1 MSTTL
6 LTKFVDQKDEVD
18 DICNIITN
26 GASGLDVSID
36 EAEQTEQAE
45 PEQAEKRK
53 EPERQPLDIPSEH
66 KDAEHDAAADAVAY
80 AGDSKKLRAEPVAPA
95 ELAV

>member
-26 GASGLDVSID
+26 GASGLDVSVD
-36 EAEQTEQAE
+36 ETEQTEL
-45 PEQAEKRK
+45 EQAEKRK

-66 KDAEHDAAADAVAY
+66 KDAEHGADADVVAY
-80 AGDSKKLRAEPVAPA
+80 AGDSKKLRAEAVAPA